1 MKLSKKLSPAVV
13 EGAKPEADPYRIW
26 DTMVP
31 QLHLRVQPSGV
42 KSWNVQWSRQR
53 TKALG
58 KWPGVTVESARTKA
72 RAVLSETDQH
82 GAPLAVIE
90 ANKPEADK
98 PQTFGDFLTR
108 HYEPWALAHQ
118 KQGAATI
125 AGIRATYKSLEGKLL
140 FELCALDIERIK
152 SKRIKSGRKVATVNR
167 DLDRIRGALSRAVD
181 WGMLEAHPMR
191 TVKRAKGDDNTRVR
205 YLHGGEERRLREAL
219 AAREVE
225 RRASRERH
233 NAWHEARGTVGHPQ
247 WPEDGFTDHLMPL
260 VLVALNS
267 GLRRGEL
274 FGLEWHN
281 INLPGKLLSVPAGI
295 AKSRKGR
302 HVPLSVEAVDV
313 LTRWKAQSAGTGY
326 VFPGVGGGKLTNIN
340 KSWAGL
346 VADAKLEDFRFHDC
360 RHDFASKLVM
370 AGVDLNTVRE
380 LLGHSDIAMTLRYA
394 HLAPHKLADAV
405 AKLGALA

>member
-1 MKLSKKLSPAVV
+1 MKAKLSPRTVD
-13 EGAKPEADPYRIW
+13 GAKPAAAPYEVH
-26 DTMVP
+26 DTD
-31 QLHLRVQPSGV
+31 LKGLLLRVQPSGA
-42 KSWNVQWSRQR
+42 KSYVVTWGRGKRKTLGRHPVMTVAGARR
-53 TKALG
+53 AAL
-58 KWPGVTVESARTKA
+58 AA
-72 RAVLSETDQH
+72 LSEAAQH

-90 ANKPEADK
+90 SNKPPADK
-98 PQTFGDFLTR
+98 PLTFGEYLTQ

-118 KQGAATI
+118 KQGQATI
-125 AGIRATYKSLEGKLL
+125 DGIRATYESFDGKLL
-140 FELCALDIERIK
+140 TDICALDIERVK
-152 SKRIKSGRKVATVNR
+152 SKRLKAGRKVATVNR

-205 YLHGGEERRLREAL
+205 YLGKDEERRLRKAL
-219 AAREVE
+219 GERETA

-233 NAWHEARGTVGHPQ
+233 NAWHDARGTAGHPQ
-247 WPEDGFTDHLMPL
+247 WPDDGFTDHLMPL
-260 VLVALNS
+260 VLVAMNT

-274 FGLEWHN
+274 FGLEWGSV
-281 INLPGKLLSVPAGI
+281 NLSSKLLTVAAGT
-295 AKSRKGR
+295 AKSRRAR
-302 HVPLSVEAVDV
+302 HVPLSSEAHDV
-313 LTRWKAQSAGTGY
+313 LSRWKRQGTGAGL

-346 VADAKLEDFRFHDC
+346 VADAELVDFRFHDL

-394 HLAPHKLADAV
+394 HLAPDKLAAAV
-405 AKLGALA
+405 EMLGR